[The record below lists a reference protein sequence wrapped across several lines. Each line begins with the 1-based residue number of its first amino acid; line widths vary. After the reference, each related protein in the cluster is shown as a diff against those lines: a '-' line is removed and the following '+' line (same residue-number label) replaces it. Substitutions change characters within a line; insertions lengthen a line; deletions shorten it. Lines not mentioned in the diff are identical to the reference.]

1 MWAVGKFR
9 QMLAFGVGHQQA
21 IKIQK
26 VWRGYALRKK
36 FRRLIE
42 RIRMPSAQDDF
53 LVEDVDEE
61 FFMNPDQFDFELKI
75 PDTFDFGGLVI
86 KPNVFKAAEVALPEV
101 RPAARLPQVNNNQDR
116 LGVSATSMQSVQ
128 SGGSRSDSRRDTVE
142 LPRINMRQ
150 APPPPLPP
158 VRRRE

>member
-1 MWAVGKFR
+1 
-9 QMLAFGVGHQQA
+9 
-21 IKIQK
+21 
-26 VWRGYALRKK
+26 
-36 FRRLIE
+36 
-42 RIRMPSAQDDF
+42 MPSAQDDF

-86 KPNVFKAAEVALPEV
+86 KPNVFKAAEVSLPEV